1 MDSQR
6 QLATLEEDGLLI
18 IVSSRSRLLTR
29 TLLGFALLGFG
40 IALSASMLVG
50 LESPT
55 QIFLRPA
62 LWAGAALLAAGVWL
76 TWRTR
81 LALAARAQ
89 LILTEDGFVIEHRD
103 RGLWTTIHRVAWREV
118 ISFVGATGVVP
129 LPGRTDHVEYA
140 LRPRAAERLQRPR
153 PARPPGSESESGSGS
168 DRQDAARPSHRPSLD
183 GVAFGASASWAQ
195 RASRIEDGRGRIPG
209 VIGADPQ
216 RLADLLRAAHRRF
229 S

>member
-6 QLATLEEDGLLI
+6 QLAALEEDGLLI
-18 IVSSRSRLLTR
+18 IASSPRRLLTR
-29 TLLGFALLGFG
+29 ALLGLALLGFG

-50 LESPT
+50 LESPA
-55 QIFLRPA
+55 QIFLHPG
-62 LWAGAALLAAGVWL
+62 LWAGAALLAAGAWL

-81 LALAARAQ
+81 LALIARAQ
-89 LILTEDGFVIEHRD
+89 LILTENGFVIEHRD
-103 RGLWTTIHRVAWREV
+103 QGRWTTIHRIAWNEV
-118 ISFVGATGVVP
+118 ISFVGATGALP
-129 LPGRTDHVEYA
+129 LLGHTDHVEYA
-140 LRPRAAERLQRPR
+140 LRPRAAERLQRLQASEPD
-153 PARPPGSESESGSGS
+153 PGSETGS
-168 DRQDAARPSHRPSLD
+168 DGRGADQPRSGPA
-183 GVAFGASASWAQ
+183 GTVFGGSASWAA

>member
-18 IVSSRSRLLTR
+18 ITSSPRRLLTR
-29 TLLGFALLGFG
+29 ALLGLALLGFG
-40 IALSASMLVG
+40 IALSSSQLVG
-50 LESPT
+50 LESPA

-62 LWAGAALLAAGVWL
+62 LWAGAALLAAGAWL

-81 LALAARAQ
+81 LALIARAQ

-103 RGLWTTIHRVAWREV
+103 QGRWTTIHRVAWSEV
-118 ISFVGATGVVP
+118 ISFVGAAGAVP
-129 LPGRTDHVEYA
+129 LLRRTDHVEYA
-140 LRPRAAERLQRPR
+140 LRPRAAERLERSQTARPR
-153 PARPPGSESESGSGS
+153 ESASEGPDADQPQPGPAG
-168 DRQDAARPSHRPSLD
+168 A
-183 GVAFGASASWAQ
+183 AFGGSASWVV

-216 RLADLLRAAHRRF
+216 RLSDLLRAAHRRF